1 MEDIKIRSLRDRQK
15 EKLIL
20 SESSSE
26 KKPEAPEDR
35 EIPISTNKKK
45 RIARKLS
52 KLVAFVVSVF
62 LIGGLGGIW
71 LDRILLPTL
80 LTQYPAL
87 NQYEYLKRINERT
100 TIIRETQDIKISQ
113 EEGVTQA
120 IERVR
125 PSVTEILA
133 KGADG
138 QFTKIGTGIILTS
151 DGYLITPLKNIYTGD
166 IINPEIQVRMK
177 NGDVYTTR
185 IISPDTNYNLAILK
199 AEKRLSDQ
207 MSASNLSVIP
217 YADSDSMKLGD
228 RLILVD
234 DAIVTDIISKTI
246 DNYIMPGSTDSKP
259 QKRILIVQNLALT
272 SSGAAVIN
280 VEGKLVGVGQEANL
294 IIPIGEIKS
303 YIEKGI
309 TKQ

>member
-20 SESSSE
+20 SENLSG
-26 KKPEAPEDR
+26 KKPEVPEAR
-35 EIPISTNKKK
+35 EIPASPNKKK
-45 RIARKLS
+45 RVAKKLS
-52 KLVAFVVSVF
+52 RLIVFVVSVF

-166 IINPEIQVRMK
+166 IINPEIQVK
-177 NGDVYTTR
+177 LKDGSTSAAEV
-185 IISPDTNYNLAILK
+185 ISQNADYSLAILK
-199 AEKRLSDQ
+199 IDK
-207 MSASNLSVIP
+207 SNLSVIP

-228 RLILVD
+228 KLILVN

-246 DNYIMPGSTDSKP
+246 NDYIMPGSTDSSF

-294 IIPIGEIKS
+294 IIPISEIKS